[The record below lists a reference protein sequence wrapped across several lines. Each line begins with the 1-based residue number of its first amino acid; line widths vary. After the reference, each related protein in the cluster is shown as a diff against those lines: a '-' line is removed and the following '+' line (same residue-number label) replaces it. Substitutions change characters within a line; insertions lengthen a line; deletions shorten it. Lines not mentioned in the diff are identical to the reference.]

1 MNIISKIMAV
11 GLLFVLDSCTYSVN
25 LIHTEG
31 GANDVIDEQ
40 QTPSTTI
47 RPSFSIPD
55 VLVRVAPPF

>member
-1 MNIISKIMAV
+1 MKILSKIMAV
-11 GLLFVLDSCTYSVN
+11 GLLFILDSCTYSVN

-47 RPSFSIPD
+47 SPRFSVPN
-55 VLVRVAPPF
+55 LLARVEAPF